1 MNLSF
6 NLSDKLSLLNNTL
19 YFFKKNFI
27 TIMALGVIAAL
38 GRVIQLGGFGQIT
51 SWMNIIIEVLVE
63 SARILIFLYVLGF
76 ANIKKGILRIKRIV
90 IHNGD
95 RKKLFGCCPSE
106 IEGSMANSLS
116 EHNWIFINRM
126 GYKFFN

>member
-63 SARILIFLYVLGF
+63 SARILIFLYVLGY
-76 ANIKKGILRIKRIV
+76 
-90 IHNGD
+90 
-95 RKKLFGCCPSE
+95 P
-106 IEGSMANSLS
+106 
-116 EHNWIFINRM
+116 
-126 GYKFFN
+126 